1 MPSEYVLGY
10 KKINGFWMEL
20 IAYKFPHQNVL
31 VHPEF
36 NMIRPMA
43 SKAVYKVIKH
53 TNTYVDGDD
62 GTANGFGDKDL
73 MMINPTGVLL
83 IIIEK
88 CMVIDYVAQQL
99 YQIMMH

>member
-1 MPSEYVLGY
+1 M
-10 KKINGFWMEL
+10 
-20 IAYKFPHQNVL
+20 
-31 VHPEF
+31 HPEF
-36 NMIRPMA
+36 DMIRPMA

-62 GTANGFGDKDL
+62 GTANGFGDKDHQYAQVVQGIEPGVKFHL
-73 MMINPTGVLL
+73 DDDKSTGVLL